1 MSYETLMVRARRSR
15 ASRTMRTRPCATCL
29 RLAQHLLHLGHE
41 LVDVRLLDDLA
52 GHDDDAVGRDAG
64 LVAFE
69 IFRHQL
75 HALIAPLERLLHDGA
90 GDRPLLDATERD
102 RILVE

>member
-15 ASRTMRTRPCATCL
+15 ASRTMRPVHVLPAHL
-29 RLAQHLLHLGHE
+29 LAPHLLHLGHE
-41 LVDVRLLDDLA
+41 LVDVRFLDDLA